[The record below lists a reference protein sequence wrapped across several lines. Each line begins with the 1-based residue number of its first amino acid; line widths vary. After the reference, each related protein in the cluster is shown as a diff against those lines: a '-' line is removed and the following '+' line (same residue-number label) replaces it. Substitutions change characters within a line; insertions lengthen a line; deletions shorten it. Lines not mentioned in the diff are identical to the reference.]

1 MAVFRFSDFFS
12 DARWGGIFSKP
23 LALGN
28 RNFWE
33 NAILNQKSATIIDW
47 NNLLSV
53 YQMCSPLQEVLLKK
67 AEMLS
72 NGELRLRKKSDKKK
86 FINKHWSLD
95 LLKNPNPLQSQ
106 REFIYEWSLYN
117 DIYSNNFIYANR
129 PFPTSAPKTLINLPS
144 GCMQI
149 NKTGKWLDQVE
160 LSGMIESYEL
170 RNFGM
175 VVSRLFTTDEVKH
188 TNNGISKDVFKSDSK
203 MIGLQMP
210 ISNIIAAYKT
220 RNNLITENA
229 GITIISADSKDSMG
243 SIKLGDEERK
253 RVDKDFRETHGLRDD
268 QMHKIITS
276 SPLKIT
282 PLIFPVRDMMLF
294 EEIEDDLQ
302 QICGTYGVDRDVLP
316 SSKGA
321 TFENKKAGEISTYTG
336 VIQTTANSFC
346 NFLDMIL
353 LSGENDIEFFM
364 DYSHLYC
371 MQEDQLNAGKTTF
384 YEAQAMQ
391 ILFNMGIV
399 DAQAFADYCEVD
411 FTGDG
416 IIKTGVAPPTDPTKE
431 DNTPAK

>member
-1 MAVFRFSDFFS
+1 MAVFNFRDFFS
-12 DARWGGIFSKP
+12 DSRWGGIFSKP
-23 LALGN
+23 LSLGN
-28 RNFWE
+28 NNFWE

-53 YQMCSPLQEVLLKK
+53 YQMCSPLQEVLSKK

-72 NGELRLRKKSDKKK
+72 NGELKLRKKSDKKK
-86 FINKHWSLD
+86 FIDKHWSLD

-129 PFPTSAPKTLINLPS
+129 PFPTSAPKTLTNLPS
-144 GCMQI
+144 GYMQI
-149 NKTGKWLDQVE
+149 NKTGKWLDQST
-160 LSGMIESYEL
+160 LAGMIESYEL

-175 VVSRLFTTDEVKH
+175 VVSRKFTTDEVKH

-203 MIGLQMP
+203 MIALQMP

-229 GITIISADSKDSMG
+229 GITIISSESKDSMG
-243 SIKLGDEERK
+243 SIPMTEEGKK
-253 RVDKDFRETHGLRDD
+253 RVDGSFKNDYGLRDD
-268 QMHKIITS
+268 QMRKIITAS
-276 SPLKIT
+276 ALKVT
-282 PLIFPVRDMMLF
+282 PVIFPVKDMLLF
-294 EEIEDDLQ
+294 EEVEEGLQ

-336 VIQTTANSFC
+336 VIQTTADSFC
-346 NFLDMIL
+346 NFLDMLL
-353 LSGENDIEFFM
+353 LSNENDIEFYL

-391 ILFNMGIV
+391 LLYQNGII
-399 DAQAFADYCEVD
+399 DAQTFADFCEVD

-416 IIKTGVAPPTDPTKE
+416 IVKTAAPLADPTKE
-431 DNTPAK
+431 DNTPKK

>member
-1 MAVFRFSDFFS
+1 MAVFNFRDFFS
-12 DARWGGIFSKP
+12 DSRWGGIFSKP
-23 LALGN
+23 LSLGN
-28 RNFWE
+28 NNFWE

-53 YQMCSPLQEVLLKK
+53 YQMCSPLQEVLSKK

-72 NGELRLRKKSDKKK
+72 NGELKLRKKSDKKN
-86 FINKHWSLD
+86 FIDKHWSLD
-95 LLKNPNPLQSQ
+95 LLKNPNPLQAQ
-106 REFIYEWSLYN
+106 REFVYEWSLYN
-117 DIYSNNFIYANR
+117 DIYSNNFIYSNK
-129 PFPTSAPKTLINLPS
+129 PFPTSSPKTLTNLPS
-144 GCMQI
+144 GYMQI
-149 NKTGKWLDQVE
+149 NKTGKWLDQIT

-175 VVSRLFTTDEVKH
+175 VTSRIFTTDEVKH

-203 MIGLQMP
+203 MIALQMP

-229 GITIISADSKDSMG
+229 GITIISSESKDTMG
-243 SIKLGDEERK
+243 SIPMSDEAKK
-253 RVDKDFRETHGLRDD
+253 RVDTDFKNSYGLRND
-268 QMHKIITS
+268 QMHKIISS
-276 SPLKIT
+276 SPLKVT
-282 PLIFPVRDMMLF
+282 PLIFPVRDMMLS
-294 EEIEDDLQ
+294 EEIEEGLQ

-346 NFLDMIL
+346 NFLDLLL
-353 LSGENDIEFFM
+353 LSNENDLEFFM

-371 MQEDQLNAGKTTF
+371 MQEDQLNAGKTTL
-384 YEAQAMQ
+384 YEVQAMQ
-391 ILFNMGIV
+391 LLYHNGII
-399 DAQAFADYCEVD
+399 DAQTFADFCEVD

-416 IIKTGVAPPTDPTKE
+416 IVKTSVAPAADPNAS
-431 DNTPAK
+431 DTPIK